1 MIDFKEA
8 IIWENEDYIII
19 NKPAGI
25 ASQSSKTHVP
35 SVWNLLEKERAK
47 KFHLS
52 NRLDQPVSGC
62 VVFTKHNAESSLSPN
77 GTIHKVYYAL
87 VEKKEIPEK
96 GTLIH
101 FLKRD
106 AKRSKSLC
114 VDKKTE
120 GYKKAVLHYTVIK
133 ELDNYI
139 ILKIIIR
146 TGRFHQIRA
155 QLAHIGIPIKGDVK
169 YGARRKNE
177 NRTIHLHAHQIQFR
191 DLDKTEVNYT
201 AGFPKN
207 DKLWELVNNQS
218 QKTNEEH

>member
-1 MIDFKEA
+1 MIDIKEA

-19 NKPAGI
+19 NKPAGV

-35 SVWNLLEKERAK
+35 SVWNLLEAERDS

-62 VVFTKHNAESSLSPN
+62 VVFSKHNESSSASPQ
-77 GTIHKVYYAL
+77 GAIHKVYLAV
-87 VEKKEIPEK
+87 VEKKDIPEK
-96 GTLIH
+96 GTLLN

-106 AKRSKSLC
+106 PKRSKSLC

-139 ILKIIIR
+139 VLKIIIK

-155 QLAHIGIPIKGDVK
+155 QLSHIGLHIKGDVK
-169 YGARRKNE
+169 YGARRKNHD
-177 NRTIHLHAHQIQFR
+177 RSIHLHAREITLYAGQDNEQKITGEYPK
-191 DLDKTEVNYT
+191 DDALWVEVSK
-201 AGFPKN
+201 AF
-207 DKLWELVNNQS
+207 
-218 QKTNEEH
+218 

>member
-1 MIDFKEA
+1 MINFKEA

-19 NKPAGI
+19 NKPAGV

-35 SVWNLLEKERAK
+35 SVWNLLEEERGK

-62 VVFTKHNAESSLSPN
+62 VVFTKHNEESSLSPSHS
-77 GTIHKVYYAL
+77 IHKVYYAL

-106 AKRSKSLC
+106 PKRSKSIC
-114 VDKKTE
+114 ADKKTE

-133 ELDNYI
+133 ELDNYS

-155 QLAHIGIPIKGDVK
+155 QLAHIGLHIKGDVK
-169 YGARRKNE
+169 YGARRKNSD
-177 NRTIHLHAHQIQFR
+177 RSIHLHAHEITLYPSQEIEQTVIG
-191 DLDKTEVNYT
+191 D
-201 AGFPKN
+201 FPK
-207 DKLWELVNNQS
+207 DDALWEELRKVLS
-218 QKTNEEH
+218 

>member
-1 MIDFKEA
+1 MIDFTEA

-19 NKPAGI
+19 NKPAGV

-35 SVWNLLEKERAK
+35 SVWNLLEKERGK

-62 VVFTKHNAESSLSPN
+62 VVFTKHNEENSLSPN
-77 GTIHKVYYAL
+77 GAIHKVYYAL

-96 GTLIH
+96 ATLIH

-106 AKRSKSLC
+106 AKRSKSIC

-155 QLAHIGIPIKGDVK
+155 QLAHVGLHIKGDVK
-169 YGARRKNE
+169 YGARRKNSD
-177 NRTIHLHAHQIQFR
+177 RSIHLHAQEITLYPG
-191 DLDKTEVNYT
+191 LDNEQTILGDFPADDSLWDEVKK
-201 AGFPKN
+201 A
-207 DKLWELVNNQS
+207 L
-218 QKTNEEH
+218 